1 MEENGALR
9 ERNPVSPLS
18 ALLLDSSLITD
29 ANKKEL
35 YNIKL
40 VNCNDY
46 IQLYYQESKRIIIK
60 EKKDYDELKL
70 KKTNDLNY
78 DDNKKYKEIETKN
91 IIRSK
96 LECQRLAK
104 CNIKE
109 WKTFITLTFADNIQ
123 DITFANKK
131 LRSFC
136 KSIKRVFQDFKYLCI
151 PEFQKRGAV
160 HYHLLTN
167 IDLEDTKL
175 IYRQENNKKFF
186 HIKYWNEGFTSV
198 ENLKDDKKKII
209 GYISK
214 YMTKDIDNRL
224 FGRRRYF
231 YSQNINK
238 PKIEYL
244 DIDDL
249 RHQEYLEKILQN
261 KELVYQNEYVNP
273 YNSENILFQEF
284 YN

>member
-1 MEENGALR
+1 MNERSALR
-9 ERNPVSPLS
+9 ERNLISPLS
-18 ALLLDSSLITD
+18 ALLLDSSLISNT
-29 ANKKEL
+29 KPKEL

-46 IQLYYQESKRIIIK
+46 IQLYFQETKKINNKS
-60 EKKDYDELKL
+60 KKDYEDLQLIKI
-70 KKTNDLNY
+70 NNLNY
-78 DDNKKYKEIETKN
+78 NDNKKYKEIETKN

-123 DITFANKK
+123 DIGFANKK
-131 LRSFC
+131 LNYFC
-136 KSIKRVFQDFKYLCI
+136 LKIRRVFKNFKYLCI

-167 IDLEDTKL
+167 IDLTNNDL
-175 IYRQENNKKFF
+175 IYRQEDNKKFF

-198 ENLKDDKKKII
+198 EGLQNDKRKII

-231 YSQNINK
+231 YSQNLNK

-244 DIDDL
+244 DIDNL
-249 RHQEYLEKILQN
+249 RHKEYLENILQS
-261 KELVYQNEYVNP
+261 KELIYQNNYINS
-273 YNSENILFQEF
+273 YNSENVLFQEF

>member
-1 MEENGALR
+1 MDEKSALR
-9 ERNPVSPLS
+9 ERNLISPLS
-18 ALLLDSSLITD
+18 ALLLDSSLITETLP
-29 ANKKEL
+29 KEL

-46 IQLYYQESKRIIIK
+46 IQLYFQETKKINNK
-60 EKKDYDELKL
+60 TKKDYEDLQLIKI
-70 KKTNDLNY
+70 NNLNY
-78 DDNKKYKEIETKN
+78 NDNKKYKEIEIKN

-109 WKTFITLTFADNIQ
+109 WKTFITLTFADNVR
-123 DITFANKK
+123 DIGFANKR
-131 LRSFC
+131 LHSFFV
-136 KSIKRVFQDFKYLCI
+136 KIRRIFENFKYLCI

-167 IDLEDTKL
+167 IDLTNNNL
-175 IYRQENNKKFF
+175 IYKQEYNKKFF

-198 ENLKDDKKKII
+198 EELQNDKKKII

-231 YSQNINK
+231 YSQNLNK

-244 DIDDL
+244 DIDNL
-249 RHQEYLEKILQN
+249 RHKEYLGKILKS
-261 KELVYQNEYVNP
+261 KELIYQNNYINP
-273 YNSENILFQEF
+273 YNSENVLFQEF